1 MRSCTKAPTPYEF
14 KCTLKNRSDC
24 GWQCVRVCV
33 CGLCAVFR
41 QHLVVQGHVRE
52 RGKKKKVRKHCRTD
66 RHATKTH
73 AFPTHTHRDI
83 FTHMHTCS
91 PAHSAPTRWAKR
103 AVAAQWSGTRQKGR
117 GWMGWGNSGGGAEV
131 HRGREAARWRGGC
144 RLGAGRSV
152 PVQPGV
158 QACLSRPPTRL
169 SFLLP
174 HLFSLSLSAF
184 PSPSLSPTLS
194 MCLYADW
201 GRHRGALQ
209 TGNDRGFP
217 SPDKYGGEEE
227 GKI

>member
-1 MRSCTKAPTPYEF
+1 MSSNALWKIDLIVDGSVCECASVVYVQSLGNTWLFKAMWEKEEEKKKWESTVGQTGMRPRPTP
-14 KCTLKNRSDC
+14 S
-24 GWQCVRVCV
+24 
-33 CGLCAVFR
+33 
-41 QHLVVQGHVRE
+41 
-52 RGKKKKVRKHCRTD
+52 
-66 RHATKTH
+66 RH
-73 AFPTHTHRDI
+73 THTEI
-83 FTHMHTCS
+83 YLHTCS

-174 HLFSLSLSAF
+174 HLFSRSLSAF